1 MSDPIYVLVVDGNVN
16 SRKRY
21 RAVLEE
27 AGYIVDTAE
36 NGEEALEKVRTSRF
50 DVALIDVE
58 LSDVEDAEFFLKLP
72 NNEEMIKIVTSSF
85 STVEQGIKMADY
97 GVDDFLVKPF
107 RPKELIDAIRNA
119 VLRL

>member
-1 MSDPIYVLVVDGNVN
+1 MSDIIYVLVVDGEK
-16 SRKRY
+16 SY
-21 RAVLEE
+21 RESLRAILED
-27 AGYIVDTAE
+27 AGYVVDTAE
-36 NGEEALEKVRTSRF
+36 NGEKALEKVRTSRF

-58 LSDVEDAEFFLKLP
+58 LPDVEGAELLLKLP

-85 STVEQGIKMADY
+85 SAVEQGIKMADC

-107 RPKELIDAIRNA
+107 RPEELINAIRNA